1 MSGFRWISL
10 FLLLLLLT
18 AVTGQT
24 FLSFTVRDGEK
35 VTLPCENVIKDQD
48 KCNSTNWL
56 FIGSGNTTA
65 VELIVEGQIGE
76 KAKSKSDRLSVTANC
91 SLVIKKV
98 TVEDVG
104 RYSCRQFKSGRQRG
118 HTQVDLSVVTMTE
131 HKNNNEVTLNC
142 SVSTYDECRHT
153 VKWLYNGKNLDT
165 NTRTMQASQS
175 TCSAT
180 LSLLTS
186 HFIYTSNYKLLKCEV
201 TDLYNEKVQLYN
213 FSPQLSGEKPGE
225 EGKTTTTQ
233 PTTMTTNENI
243 TESRKRTGVAET
255 TTEPETTT
263 STTQEGADAITAT
276 TATKDATITPQGAD
290 ATTAKTSTK
299 DATGWWWYIIV
310 AVGLAALLLTVVVVV
325 IRRKKTTGNNIQMDE
340 NTADPEDAVS
350 YASISYIKKTNSKAR
365 VQDDD
370 DEDDAVTYSTV
381 KFSSSS
387 AGASID
393 PSSLYATVNKPN
405 K

>member
-1 MSGFRWISL
+1 MRERSRMVEFRRIQML
-10 FLLLLLLT
+10 FLILVLQFS
-18 AVTGQT
+18 ADITGQYS
-24 FLSFTVRDGEK
+24 SFTVRVGYK
-35 VTLPCENVIKDQD
+35 ATLHCQNVLKDQD
-48 KCNSTNWL
+48 KWDSITWL
-56 FIGSGNTTA
+56 FSASGTTKTLFENGKIH
-65 VELIVEGQIGE
+65 VDS
-76 KAKSKSDRLSVTANC
+76 KAKSDRLSVTANC

-104 RYSCRQFKSGRQRG
+104 RYTCRQFKSGQQQG
-118 HTQVDLSVVTMTE
+118 QDSQVDLSVVTMTE
-131 HKNNNEVTLNC
+131 YKDTDNVTLSC
-142 SVSTYDECRHT
+142 SVSKRGQCRQT
-153 VKWLYNGKNLDT
+153 VKWLYQGKDVDKDNKDLKT
-165 NTRTMQASQS
+165 SQS

-180 LSLLTS
+180 ASFLTS
-186 HFIYTSNYKLLKCEV
+186 HDIYTSNYTILKCEV
-201 TDLYNEKVQLYN
+201 TDPNNGKVQLYN
-213 FSPQLSGEKPGE
+213 FSPQLSCEKP
-225 EGKTTTTQ
+225 
-233 PTTMTTNENI
+233 
-243 TESRKRTGVAET
+243 GVAET
-255 TTEPETTT
+255 TTEPETTR
-263 STTQEGADAITAT
+263 STTQEDADATTAT
-276 TATKDATITPQGAD
+276 TATTATSATSATKDATITSQ
-290 ATTAKTSTK
+290 
-299 DATGWWWYIIV
+299 GWWWYIIV

-370 DEDDAVTYSTV
+370 DDDDAVTYSTV